1 MKLFFKWI
9 TCCLITFCLLPLHAI
24 ASDVSP
30 TEQIKPV
37 IESIM
42 VTLADETLLGDD
54 NKAER
59 RAALMDRIEL
69 GFDFREMSKRIL
81 GKTWREISEEERET
95 FTEQMT
101 ILLEN
106 TYMDRLEEYSGEAI
120 HYVDERITSDR
131 KAQVDTVVDDGKITI
146 PVSYIMFTN
155 DQSKWMVYDMTTEGV
170 SLVRNYRD
178 QFRSILRKKKFDGL
192 IQLLVDKNNSFSQ
205 AQ

>member
-1 MKLFFKWI
+1 
-9 TCCLITFCLLPLHAI
+9 
-24 ASDVSP
+24 
-30 TEQIKPV
+30 
-37 IESIM
+37 M